1 MYIYV
6 YIYITDRQTDRHTH
20 THTHT
25 HINKL
30 WIVDASETKCFYI
43 FIIYLYNIYMFIII
57 YKKRYI
63 KTSNKNG
70 LDFLHFH

>member
-1 MYIYV
+1 MYV
-6 YIYITDRQTDRHTH
+6 YIHYRQTDRQTDTH
-20 THTHT
+20 THK

-57 YKKRYI
+57 YKKRHVEI
-63 KTSNKNG
+63 SNKNG
-70 LDFLHFH
+70 LDFFHFH